1 MEYANTEKTT
11 DADNCASIFARVAE
25 ACIDGTQNPK
35 MMSPLALAYV
45 GDTVY
50 DLYVRTMLVSTTT
63 LPAHGL
69 HVRAAKLV
77 CAKAQAEA
85 YRRIE
90 SLLTEEESA
99 IFKRGRNA
107 HMGTVPKNAQILD
120 YRHATG
126 LESLIG
132 YLYLS
137 GKDERLGCLMN
148 RMLCG
153 LEAYSDEKSGDDETE
168 NNKMN
173 FEE

>member
-11 DADNCASIFARVAE
+11 DTDNCVSIFARVAE

-99 IFKRGRNA
+99 IFN
-107 HMGTVPKNAQILD
+107 IS
-120 YRHATG
+120 
-126 LESLIG
+126 SLVRF
-132 YLYLS
+132 LL
-137 GKDERLGCLMN
+137 
-148 RMLCG
+148 
-153 LEAYSDEKSGDDETE
+153 
-168 NNKMN
+168 
-173 FEE
+173 FPV